1 MSVADLTASVLSPSK
16 KTEEAQII
24 ETEESNYSIRFVPR
38 VNFCDSTYLQ
48 QIFRK
53 PESTQ

>member
-38 VNFCDSTYLQ
+38 VNICDMSFFLY
-48 QIFRK
+48 
-53 PESTQ
+53 S

>member
-38 VNFCDSTYLQ
+38 VNFRVLTTFQ
-48 QIFRK
+48 QNLRK